1 MRWRDVKQN
10 KTPQKEETPTAT
22 LSLPYASIPDRIKA
36 FITDSFLLAM
46 PLFYLVVYVV
56 FDGLKGDT
64 GVEGH
69 KLLAWLYILIPLS
82 IIVSL
87 FYIKTGQTPGMKA
100 HSLQVI
106 DNKTNEKPTI
116 MMALLRFFFFN
127 VAFFSLLGILV
138 GFFRQD
144 GRGLHDLLSGTSIIK
159 VKDE

>member
-10 KTPQKEETPTAT
+10 KISQKEQTVPPKP
-22 LSLPYASIPDRIKA
+22 SLPYASIADRIKA

-56 FDGLKGDT
+56 FDGLKGAD

-69 KLLAWLYILIPLS
+69 KFLAWMYILIPLS

-100 HSLQVI
+100 HELKVI
-106 DNKTNEKPTI
+106 DNQTNKKPTI
-116 MMALLRFFFFN
+116 MLALLRFFFFN
-127 VAFFSLLGILV
+127 VVFFSFIGLFI
-138 GFFRQD
+138 GFFRKD
-144 GRGLHDLLSGTSIIK
+144 KRGLQDLLSGTSIIK
-159 VKDE
+159 VKDA